1 MLRGDICKGCAK
13 SLKADVRAPIRGRA
27 APNRQHLAADRQ
39 SSLPVPPS
47 LAAQPQLA
55 RLLLNTGAMIIDT
68 ASLLIFFD
76 PIALAIVGGGT
87 LLATAA
93 RGPLADTVNAIR
105 ALPVLVRRPFDFGPA
120 RAELAGAE
128 RVAHA
133 KSLLAIDPQLLRD
146 PDVAKGVEAVAD
158 GATADEV
165 ERLLIRLRQDRH
177 ERHAVV
183 QDFWAAA
190 AEAAPAMGMV
200 GTLVGLV
207 RMFRSMDDPATI
219 GGAMAIAL
227 LATLYGALFANLIA
241 APIAARLRR
250 LARAEENERRALVKP
265 FRAFAMRETPIKR
278 SRAA

>member
-1 MLRGDICKGCAK
+1 
-13 SLKADVRAPIRGRA
+13 
-27 APNRQHLAADRQ
+27 
-39 SSLPVPPS
+39 
-47 LAAQPQLA
+47 
-55 RLLLNTGAMIIDT
+55 MIIDT
-68 ASLLIFFD
+68 STLLVFFD
-76 PIALAIVGGGT
+76 PVALAIVGGGT

-93 RGPLADTVNAIR
+93 RGPLADTLNAIR

-133 KSLLAIDPQLLRD
+133 KSLLAVDSQLLKD
-146 PDVAKGVEAVAD
+146 PDVARGVEAVAD
-158 GATADEV
+158 GATPDQVEDLLDRLRE
-165 ERLLIRLRQDRH
+165 ERLD
-177 ERHAVV
+177 RHAVV

-207 RMFRSMDDPATI
+207 KMFRAMDDPATI

-227 LATLYGALFANLIA
+227 LATLYGALFANLVA

-250 LARAEENERRALVKP
+250 LARAEENDRRALVRP
-265 FRAFAMRETPIKR
+265 FRAFAARETPIR
-278 SRAA
+278 RNRAA

>member
-1 MLRGDICKGCAK
+1 MLRGNICKGCAK
-13 SLKADVRAPIRGRA
+13 CLKAGGRAYIRAKA

-39 SSLPVPPS
+39 PRLP
-47 LAAQPQLA
+47 LQHRFAGCTHLA
-55 RLLLNTGAMIIDT
+55 RDLLNTGAMMD
-68 ASLLIFFD
+68 ASALLTFFD
-76 PIALAIVGGGT
+76 PVALAIVGGGT

-120 RAELAGAE
+120 RAELARAE

-146 PDVAKGVEAVAD
+146 PDVAKGVESVAG

-165 ERLLIRLRQDRH
+165 EQLLIRLRQDRH